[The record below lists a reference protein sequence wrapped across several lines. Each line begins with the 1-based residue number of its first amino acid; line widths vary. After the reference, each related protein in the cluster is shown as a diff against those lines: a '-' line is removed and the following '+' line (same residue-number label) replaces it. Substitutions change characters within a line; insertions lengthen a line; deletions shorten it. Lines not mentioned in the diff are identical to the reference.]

1 MDVLRTTD
9 RRQLRLLPAWIAA
22 SALTVLSAAVVAAV
36 SLPPTPGPAPSAV
49 VASSVGSNDV
59 VAPAP
64 LVLSFPTPV
73 AAGPATPARPQATS
87 APRSAR
93 RAPAPAPVPVPASS
107 RRPAAPP
114 DSRCSGDGWQQRRG
128 AAALASLRR
137 PADAQSFRIE
147 FLPGRSD
154 VLGLAYLQERRVEI
168 FVRSCAELSDGLL
181 RHALAHE
188 LGHLVDASRMS
199 TGNRTEWLSA
209 RGIAPETPWLGCNGC
224 RDFATPAG
232 DFAEV
237 YAQWQRGAADN
248 LSELAPA
255 PTAAPLDRLATQFF

>member
-1 MDVLRTTD
+1 MRPT
-9 RRQLRLLPAWIAA
+9 WIAA
-22 SALTVLSAAVVAAV
+22 SALTVLSAAIVAAV
-36 SLPPTPGPAPSAV
+36 SLPPTPGPASAAV
-49 VASSVGSNDV
+49 GASSVGSNDV

-73 AAGPATPARPQATS
+73 AAAPAAPARPRATS
-87 APRSAR
+87 APRPAR
-93 RAPAPAPVPVPASS
+93 LTPTLAPRPASS
-107 RRPAAPP
+107 RRPAAPVAP
-114 DSRCSGDGWQQRRG
+114 PGSRCSGDGWQQRRG

-137 PADAQSFRIE
+137 PADAQSFRVE

-154 VLGLAYLQERRVEI
+154 LLGLAYLQERRVEI

-188 LGHLVDASRMS
+188 IGHLVDATRM
-199 TGNRTEWLSA
+199 TADNRTEWLNA
-209 RGIAPETPWLGCNGC
+209 RGIPAGTTWLGCNGC

-237 YAQWQRGAADN
+237 YAQWQRGATDN
-248 LSELAPA
+248 LSELGTAPA
-255 PTAAPLDRLATQFF
+255 GPALDRLAAQFF

>member
-1 MDVLRTTD
+1 MLR
-9 RRQLRLLPAWIAA
+9 RREVRQPRLRPSWIAA

-36 SLPPTPGPAPSAV
+36 SLPPVPGPAGTAAVASAV
-49 VASSVGSNDV
+49 AASDV

-64 LVLSFPTPV
+64 LVLSFPPPGAV
-73 AAGPATPARPQATS
+73 APSASPRPRVTS
-87 APRSAR
+87 APRPAQAAPTPGRTRS
-93 RAPAPAPVPVPASS
+93 PAPAPPA
-107 RRPAAPP
+107 
-114 DSRCSGDGWQQRRG
+114 DSRCSGNGWQQRRG

-137 PADAQSFRIE
+137 PADAQSFRVE

-188 LGHLVDASRMS
+188 IGHLVDASRMTTS
-199 TGNRTEWLSA
+199 LRSQWLST
-209 RGIAPETPWLGCNGC
+209 RGIAPGTPWLGCNGC
-224 RDFATPAG
+224 RDFRTPAG

-237 YAQWQRGAADN
+237 YAQWQRGSAGN

-255 PTAAPLDRLATQFF
+255 PAASALDQLAAQFF

>member
-1 MDVLRTTD
+1 MDILRTHD
-9 RRQLRLLPAWIAA
+9 AWQPRLRPSWIAA
-22 SALTVLSAAVVAAV
+22 SALTVLSAAVVTAV
-36 SLPPTPGPAPSAV
+36 SLPPIPRPAATAAL
-49 VASSVGSNDV
+49 ASSVAASFV

-73 AAGPATPARPQATS
+73 AAAPAVPPRPRAT
-87 APRSAR
+87 
-93 RAPAPAPVPVPASS
+93 RAP
-107 RRPAAPP
+107 RPAAAAPNPVRTRRSEPP
-114 DSRCSGDGWQQRRG
+114 ADSRCSGAGWQQRRG

-137 PADAQSFRIE
+137 PADAQAFRVE
-147 FLPGRSD
+147 FLPGRSE

-188 LGHLVDASRMS
+188 IGHLVDESRMTTS
-199 TGNRTEWLSA
+199 RRTQWLST
-209 RGIAPETPWLGCNGC
+209 RGIAPGTPWLGCNGC
-224 RDFATPAG
+224 RDFRTPAG

-237 YAQWQRGAADN
+237 YAQWQRGSTDN

-255 PTAAPLDRLATQFF
+255 PAASALDQLAAQFF

>member
-1 MDVLRTTD
+1 MLR
-9 RRQLRLLPAWIAA
+9 RHEVRQPRLRPSWIAA

-36 SLPPTPGPAPSAV
+36 WLPPVPGRAGTAA
-49 VASSVGSNDV
+49 VASTVAASDV

-64 LVLSFPTPV
+64 LVLSFPPPGAV
-73 AAGPATPARPQATS
+73 APSASPRPRVTS
-87 APRSAR
+87 APRPAQA
-93 RAPAPAPVPVPASS
+93 APTPVGG

-114 DSRCSGDGWQQRRG
+114 DSRCSGNGWQQRRG

-137 PADAQSFRIE
+137 PADAQSFRVE

-168 FVRSCAELSDGLL
+168 FVRSCAELPDGLL

-188 LGHLVDASRMS
+188 IGHLVDASRMTTS
-199 TGNRTEWLSA
+199 LRSQWLST
-209 RGIAPETPWLGCNGC
+209 RGIAAGTPWLGCNGC
-224 RDFATPAG
+224 RDFRTPAG

-237 YAQWQRGAADN
+237 YAQWQRGSAGN

-255 PTAAPLDRLATQFF
+255 PAASALDQLAAQFF